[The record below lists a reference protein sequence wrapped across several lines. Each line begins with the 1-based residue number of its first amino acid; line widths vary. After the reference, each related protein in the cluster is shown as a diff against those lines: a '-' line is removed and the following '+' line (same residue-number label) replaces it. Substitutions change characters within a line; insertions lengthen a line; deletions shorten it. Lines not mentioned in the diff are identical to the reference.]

1 MQLTRVRA
9 NTLLIR
15 IGAEIRR
22 RRQNL
27 GISQAALA
35 TRRTFI
41 TTSSDELSAG
51 IHNPTVMTLDANRR
65 RAEYVIGRSV
75 AENLTWTIPNH
86 KSPLSLIKIDFRYP

>member
-1 MQLTRVRA
+1 VGTAESLDSRAKCYAFRMQLPRVRA

-35 TRRTFI
+35 TKAHVHHNVVGRT
-41 TTSSDELSAG
+41 ERG
-51 IHNPTVMTLDANRR
+51 IHNPTVMTLDAIAAALN
-65 RAEYVIGRSV
+65 
-75 AENLTWTIPNH
+75 T
-86 KSPLSLIKIDFRYP
+86 SLADLLRKM